1 VIAALVPAKSLAGAK
16 SRLLGHLP
24 RASVERLCLA
34 MLCDVIDALRAVPAL
49 ARVAV
54 VTPDEAVAAAA
65 RGAGAEVLLRPDPGL
80 NAAIDAAAAI
90 VAPDPEDGVLVV
102 LGDVAGAQPAEIERL
117 LRALPGRGVALAA
130 SRDGGTCALL
140 RRPRDVIPARFG
152 RESAS
157 RHREL
162 AAGAGVACVELD
174 LPSLAID
181 VDEPEDLAQ
190 LRLAGSA
197 GARTRALLGELAGA
211 APA

>member
-1 VIAALVPAKSLAGAK
+1 MIAAVVPAKSLSDAK
-16 SRLLGHLP
+16 SRLLRQLP
-24 RASVERLCLA
+24 RAAVERLCLA
-34 MLCDVIDALRAVPAL
+34 MLCDVVDALRAVPEL
-49 ARVAV
+49 ARVVV
-54 VTPDEAVAAAA
+54 VTPDAEVAAAA

-90 VAPDPEDGVLVV
+90 VAPGATDGVLVV
-102 LGDVAGAQPAEIERL
+102 LGDVAGARPAEIERL

-140 RRPRDVIPARFG
+140 RRPRDVIPAGFG

-162 AAGAGVACVELD
+162 AARAGVVCVEPL

-181 VDEPEDLAQ
+181 VDEPEDLAR
-190 LRLAGSA
+190 LREAGSA
-197 GARTRALLGELAGA
+197 GPRTRALLQELAPA

>member
-1 VIAALVPAKSLAGAK
+1 VIAAVVPAKGLSGAK
-16 SRLLGHLP
+16 SRLLRELS
-24 RASVERLCLA
+24 RTDVERLCLA
-34 MLCDVIDALRAVPAL
+34 MLGDVVAALRGVPAL
-49 ARVAV
+49 ARVVV
-54 VTPDEAVAAAA
+54 VTPDPAVAAAA

-90 VAPDPEDGVLVV
+90 VAPSAEDGLLVV
-102 LGDVAGAQPAEIERL
+102 LGDVAGARPAEIERL

-140 RRPRDVIPARFG
+140 RVPRDVIPAGFG
-152 RESAS
+152 RGSAA

-162 AAGAGVACVELD
+162 AARAGVACVELD

-190 LRLAGSA
+190 LRESGGAGP
-197 GARTRALLGELAGA
+197 RTRAILQELAA
-211 APA
+211 AAHA

>member
-1 VIAALVPAKSLAGAK
+1 MIAAVVPAKGLSDAK
-16 SRLLGHLP
+16 TRLLRQLS
-24 RASVERLCLA
+24 RTDVERLCLA
-34 MLCDVIDALRAVPAL
+34 MLCDVVDALRAVPAL

-54 VTPDEAVAAAA
+54 VTPDPAVAAAA

-90 VAPDPEDGVLVV
+90 VAPRADDGVLVV
-102 LGDVAGAQPAEIERL
+102 LGDVAGARPVEIGRL

-140 RRPRDVIPARFG
+140 RVPRDVIPAGFG
-152 RESAS
+152 RGSAG

-162 AAGAGVACVELD
+162 AASAGVACVELE
-174 LPSLAID
+174 LPSLSID
-181 VDEPEDLAQ
+181 VDEPEDLAA
-190 LRLAGSA
+190 LREAGSA
-197 GARTRALLGELAGA
+197 GPRTQAILQELAAA